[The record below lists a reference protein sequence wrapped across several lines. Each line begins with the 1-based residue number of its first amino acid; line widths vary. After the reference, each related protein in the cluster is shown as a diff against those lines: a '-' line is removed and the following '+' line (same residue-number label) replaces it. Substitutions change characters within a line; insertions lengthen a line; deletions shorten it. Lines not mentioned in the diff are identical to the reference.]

1 MNIVPV
7 GQRDKGIK
15 RFALLAATAGSTSYA
30 APGTGYAYMP
40 IGAWVTASA
49 VGSFT
54 YFNGTSG
61 TALFSVKAAAGGVSW
76 LDFWEEPS
84 NVSSNKCPVLEAGT
98 SGVGVHGFHVFAIV
112 VRSGAGAGALE
123 Q

>member
-15 RFALLAATAGSTSYA
+15 HFVLSAATTGSTSYA
-30 APGTGYAYMP
+30 APGTGYTYMP

-49 VGSFT
+49 VGSFS
-54 YFNGTSG
+54 YFNGTAGS
-61 TALFSVKAAAGGVSW
+61 ALFCVKAGAGGVSW

-84 NVSSNKCPVLEAGT
+84 NTSANKCPVLEAGT
-98 SGVGVHGFHVFAIV
+98 SGVGVHEFHVFAIV